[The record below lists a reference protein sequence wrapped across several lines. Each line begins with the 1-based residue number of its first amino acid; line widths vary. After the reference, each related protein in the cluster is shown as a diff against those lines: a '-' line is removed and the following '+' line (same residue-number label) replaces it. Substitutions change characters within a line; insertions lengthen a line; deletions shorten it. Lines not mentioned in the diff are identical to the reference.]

1 MEEQVMS
8 LLSRF
13 GKDSSGNVAMLF
25 GLAIIPLL
33 GAAGAAVDYARASSA
48 RATLNAAV
56 DSAAL
61 MVARDA
67 TRLTDAQLK
76 TRAEAL
82 IRANLQGNSD
92 AKLGSYSVSVNRT
105 ARTVSVKADTTV
117 ATSLTKIIGID
128 TIPVASTAQAGWGT
142 NTIEVALVLDNTGSM
157 DRSSKMDEL
166 KKATNKFIDTMQA
179 SNATPSNI
187 RVSIVPFETQVRLPL
202 SYKDEDWMRFKTRA
216 TDPAYLVQK
225 QDWQGCV
232 ADRDSPYDTSD
243 ASAAA
248 LDAKYPATTC
258 ATSVTRNTG
267 LAELRP
273 LTDNWQNLRDT
284 VTAMRPVGNTNV
296 TVGIAWGLAALSRDA
311 PLPEA
316 ADTGTPRLT
325 KYMIVLTDGDNTDNR
340 FTKDMPRGTNKAA
353 LIDPKTKAAC
363 DSAKAAGIKVYTI
376 RVIDGNAGLLQGCAS
391 KPDMYYNVK
400 DAAGIGPVI
409 EAIAREISAVRLTM

>member
-1 MEEQVMS
+1 MS

-13 GKDSSGNVAMLF
+13 GKDTSGNVAVMF
-25 GLAIIPLL
+25 GFIALPMIGI
-33 GAAGAAVDYARASSA
+33 AGASVDYARASSA
-48 RATLNAAV
+48 KASLNAAV

-67 TRLTDAQLK
+67 TKLTDAQLNI
-76 TRAEAL
+76 RAEAL
-82 IRANLQGNSD
+82 IRANLAGNSD
-92 AKLGSYSVSVNRT
+92 AKLGTYTVAINRT
-105 ARTVSVKADTTV
+105 ARTVNVTATTTV
-117 ATSLTKIIGID
+117 ETSLTKVIGVD
-128 TIPVASTAQAGWGT
+128 TIPVSSAAQSAWGT

-157 DRSSKMDEL
+157 DRDNKMDEL

-202 SYKDEDWMRFKTRA
+202 SYKDEDWLRFKTRA
-216 TDPAYLVQK
+216 SDPAYFVQK

-232 ADRDSPYDTSD
+232 ADRDAPYDTSA
-243 ASAAA
+243 ASPAA

-258 ATSVTRNTG
+258 ATRVTKNAG

-273 LTDNWQNLRDT
+273 LTDNWQNLRNT

-296 TVGIAWGLAALSRDA
+296 TVGIAWGLATLSRNV

-363 DSAKAAGIKVYTI
+363 DSAKAVGIQVFTV
-376 RVIDGNAGLLQGCAS
+376 RVIDGNADLLKGCAS

-400 DAAGIGPVI
+400 DATGIGPVI
-409 EAIAREISAVRLTM
+409 DAIAREISQIRLTM